1 MFEENDFVMLINPRF
16 PELKGL
22 AKIVDKRTSKVVE
35 IEFCDDKSK
44 FIAHIDFIRLATE
57 QEKIEETKND

>member
-1 MFEENDFVMLINPRF
+1 MFKINDYVKIIEPRF

-22 AKIVDKRTSKVVE
+22 AKIVEIRTSKVVV

-44 FIAHIDFIRLATE
+44 FIAHIDYIRIVTE
-57 QEKIEETKND
+57 N